1 MELCAGANG
10 IRIVTENR
18 VLEAG
23 VDWVSASNRPT
34 VAMESVGTEFIN
46 GTAAESVGEA
56 AEAATEKMLGSWR
69 RAIRCPE
76 VRFHRITKRMRRKT
90 GKE

>member
-1 MELCAGANG
+1 
-10 IRIVTENR
+10 VTENR

-23 VDWVSASNRPT
+23 VDWASASNRRT

-46 GTAAESVGEA
+46 GTAAESGGEA

-76 VRFHRITKRMRRKT
+76 VVGSGQPALVQAGRIPLERYTLR
-90 GKE
+90 